1 MVIYLSKK
9 REVIL
14 KVTIFFLLFI
24 FICSLSYF
32 LSYIK
37 YDDKR
42 YIQDSN
48 LIMENERIIKELS
61 NIGVVSYKN
70 GILTKVILRDMY
82 SFYDEVVLNVGS
94 KDNVKM
100 NDAVINEDGLVGIV
114 TKVYKSKS
122 NVKLLSSSYN
132 ISVRINDTYG
142 NLNNG
147 IVTMIDKYSDIDIG
161 DKIYTSGLDDVP
173 GDVYVGEVINVSL
186 DKDELGKEIKVRL
199 VDNKYLNYVY
209 VVSSIE

>member
-14 KVTIFFLLFI
+14 KVTIFSLLFI
-24 FICSLSYF
+24 FVCSLSYF
-32 LSYIK
+32 LSYIR
-37 YDDKR
+37 YDDIK

-48 LIMENERIIKELS
+48 LIMENERLKKEL
-61 NIGVVSYKN
+61 NDIGIVSYKD
-70 GILTKVILRDMY
+70 GVIAKVILRDMY
-82 SFYDEVVLNVGS
+82 SFYDEIVLNVGS
-94 KDNVKM
+94 KDNVEV
-100 NDAVINEDGLVGIV
+100 NDAVINKDGLVGIV
-114 TKVYKSKS
+114 TKVDKCRC

-147 IVTMIDKYSDIDIG
+147 VVTMIDKYSDIDIG

-173 GDVYVGEVINVSL
+173 GNIYVGEVTKVSL
-186 DKDELGKEIKVRL
+186 DKDELGKEIRVKL

-209 VVSSIE
+209 IVGSIE

>member
-14 KVTIFFLLFI
+14 KVTIFSLLFI

-42 YIQDSN
+42 YIQDSK
-48 LIMENERIIKELS
+48 LILENERLKKELS
-61 NIGVVSYKN
+61 NIGIVSYKD
-70 GILTKVILRDMY
+70 GVVAKVILRDMY
-82 SFYDEVVLNVGS
+82 SFYDEIVLNVGS
-94 KDNVKM
+94 KDNVEVS
-100 NDAVINEDGLVGIV
+100 DAVINDDGLIGIV
-114 TKVYKSKS
+114 TNVDKNRC

-132 ISVRINDTYG
+132 ISVRVDDTYG

-147 IVTMIDKYSDIDIG
+147 IITMIDKYSDVDIG

-186 DKDELGKEIKVRL
+186 DKDELGKEIKVKL

-209 VVSSIE
+209 IVGSIE